1 MEVTIPVLDSV
12 VPVVLVILRFVVV
25 IGILILV
32 HELGHFFV
40 ARWTGVGVE
49 RFSIGF
55 GPVLL
60 RWRGAETEYAL
71 SAIPMGGYV
80 KMMGEENPLEGG
92 GAPGYDA
99 ARAFALKPLWA
110 RFLIVFAGPAMN
122 LILAAAIFTAV
133 LAVLGRPVWPPT
145 VGRVAD
151 GSPAAAAGLRVG
163 DTIVALKGRPVA
175 YWEDV
180 DQAVAGSRGR
190 PLDMRVRR
198 GSEET
203 RVSVTPR
210 LRSVTD
216 PIFREQRDVWDIGVG
231 LQALPLI
238 TSVAPRSPA
247 EKAGLKPG
255 DIVVESADRPLHSPD
270 DLLDIIRARP
280 GTSFTMIVEREG
292 KRLPLTVTPD
302 AVKERAA
309 TGDEVT
315 VGKIQAGLGIKAERF
330 EPYGPQAA
338 AWNGLVRTW
347 DMTALTAKGMWK
359 LATRQMD
366 LSNIGGPIQ
375 IATETTRQAHEGF
388 LSVALFVAV
397 ISVNLGVLNL
407 LPIPMLDGG
416 HLLFFVIEAI
426 LGRPLSLR
434 KREVAQQVGF
444 VLLMVIMVF
453 ALYNDLSRLNVFK
466 FFQ

>member
-1 MEVTIPVLDSV
+1 VEVITPYVLG
-12 VPVVLVILRFVVV
+12 LVRFVVV

-60 RWRGAETEYAL
+60 RWRGRETEYVL

-92 GAPGYDA
+92 GGPVTDPAKS
-99 ARAFALKPLWA
+99 FSLKALWA

-122 LILAAAIFTAV
+122 LVLAAVIFAVV
-133 LAVLGRPVWPPT
+133 LAALGRPVWAAKIGKVT
-145 VGRVAD
+145 DNSA
-151 GSPAAAAGLRVG
+151 AAAAGLRLG
-163 DTIVALKGRPVA
+163 DTIVAVDGRSVT

-180 DQAVAGSRGR
+180 DHAVAASTGR
-190 PLDMRVRR
+190 PLELRVRR
-198 GSEET
+198 DGAELTVAVTPRRHSVPDPVFRELRDTWDIGAGPEGLPVIT
-203 RVSVTPR
+203 SVTPR
-210 LRSVTD
+210 
-216 PIFREQRDVWDIGVG
+216 
-231 LQALPLI
+231 
-238 TSVAPRSPA
+238 SPA
-247 EKAGLKPG
+247 DRAKLKAG
-255 DIVVESADRPLHSPD
+255 DVVVMVADQPLHSPD
-270 DLLDIIRARP
+270 DLLEAIRSRP
-280 GTSFTMIVEREG
+280 NTAFAMTVEREG
-292 KRLPLTVTPD
+292 RRLTLTVTPEP
-302 AVKERAA
+302 VKERSA

-315 VGKIQAGLGIKAERF
+315 VGKIQAGLGLKPDRF
-330 EPYGPQAA
+330 EPYGPLAA
-338 AWNGLVRTW
+338 AYYGTLRTW
-347 DMTALTAKGMWK
+347 DMTVLTAKGLWK
-359 LATRQMD
+359 LVSRQIE

-375 IATETTRQAHEGF
+375 IATETTRQANEG
-388 LSVALFVAV
+388 LVSVAVFVAV
-397 ISVNLGVLNL
+397 ISVNLAVLNL

-416 HLLFFVIEAI
+416 HLLFFVIEAV

-453 ALYNDLSRLNVFK
+453 ALYNDLTRLNVFK

>member
-1 MEVTIPVLDSV
+1 MEVITPYVLG
-12 VPVVLVILRFVVV
+12 LVRFVVV

-60 RWRGAETEYAL
+60 RWRGRETEYVL

-92 GAPGYDA
+92 GGPVNDPAKS
-99 ARAFALKPLWA
+99 FALKALWA

-122 LILAAAIFTAV
+122 LVLAAVIFAVV
-133 LAVLGRPVWPPT
+133 LAALGRPVWPAKIGKVT
-145 VGRVAD
+145 DNSA
-151 GSPAAAAGLRVG
+151 AAAAGLRLG
-163 DTIVALKGRPVA
+163 DTIVAVDGRAVA

-180 DQAVAGSRGR
+180 DHAVAGSAGR
-190 PLDMRVRR
+190 PLDLRIRR
-198 GSEET
+198 DAT
-203 RVSVTPR
+203 DLTVTVTPR
-210 LRSVTD
+210 RHSAPD
-216 PIFREQRDVWDIGVG
+216 PVFREPRDTWDIGAGPEG
-231 LQALPLI
+231 LPVI
-238 TSVAPRSPA
+238 TSVSPRSPA
-247 EKAGLKPG
+247 DKAKLKSG
-255 DIVVESADRPLHSPD
+255 DVVVMVADQPLHSPD
-270 DLLDIIRARP
+270 DLLEAIRSRP
-280 GTSFTMIVEREG
+280 NTSFVMTVEREG
-292 KRLPLTVTPD
+292 KRLTLTVTPEP
-302 AVKERAA
+302 VKERSA
-309 TGDEVT
+309 TGDEVI
-315 VGKIQAGLGIKAERF
+315 VGKIQAGLGLKPDRF
-330 EPYGPQAA
+330 EPYGPLAA
-338 AWNGLVRTW
+338 AYYGTLRTW
-347 DMTALTAKGMWK
+347 DMTALTAKGLWK
-359 LATRQMD
+359 LVSRQIE

-375 IATETTRQAHEGF
+375 IATETTRQANEG
-388 LSVALFVAV
+388 LVSVAIFVAV
-397 ISVNLGVLNL
+397 ISVNLAVLNL

-416 HLLFFVIEAI
+416 HLLFFVIEAV

-453 ALYNDLSRLNVFK
+453 ALYNDLTRLNVFK

>member
-1 MEVTIPVLDSV
+1 VEVTIPVLDTI
-12 VPVVLVILRFVVV
+12 VPVLLVILRFVVV

-32 HELGHFFV
+32 HELGHFLV

-60 RWRGAETEYAL
+60 RWRGRETEYAL

-80 KMMGEENPLEGG
+80 KMMGEESPLEGG
-92 GAPGYDA
+92 GGPAYDA

-122 LILAAAIFTAV
+122 LVLAAAIFAV
-133 LAVLGRPVWPPT
+133 VLGAMGRPVWSPT
-145 VGRVAD
+145 IGRVNE
-151 GSPAAAAGLRVG
+151 GGPAAIAGLRAG
-163 DTIVALKGRPVA
+163 DTIVAVDRQPVV

-180 DQAVAGSRGR
+180 ESAIARSGGR
-190 PLDMRVRR
+190 PLELRVRR
-198 GSEET
+198 EGGEET
-203 RVSVTPR
+203 VSVTAR
-210 LRSVTD
+210 LRTVID
-216 PIFREQRDVWDIGVG
+216 PIFRESREVWDIGAG

-238 TSVAPRSPA
+238 TSVGQRSPA
-247 EKAGLKPG
+247 EKAGLKSG
-255 DIVVESADRPLHSPD
+255 DAVVQAADQPLRAPD

-280 GTSFTMIVEREG
+280 GVTFPMVVERDG
-292 KRLPLTVTPD
+292 KRLTLTVTPD
-302 AVKERAA
+302 SVKERTA

-315 VGKIQAGLGIKAERF
+315 VGKIQAGLGLRADRF
-330 EPYGPQAA
+330 EPYGVLAA
-338 AWNGLVRTW
+338 AWHGAVRTW
-347 DMTALTAKGMWK
+347 DMTALTVKGLWK
-359 LATRQMD
+359 LISRQLD

-416 HLLFFVIEAI
+416 HLLFFVIEAV

-453 ALYNDLSRLNVFK
+453 ALYNDLTRLNVFK